1 MIGSGIFVSPAF
13 ALQYSG
19 SVGMCL
25 VVWTVCGIV
34 SLLGTNS
41 KKKNSKNNYIVTI
54 FLGALAFAELGTVIP
69 RSGAEYAYFFDSFG
83 PLHKFW
89 GHLPAFIYS
98 WVMIVIIRPAEVA
111 VIVLTFS
118 EYLCQPILDVL
129 CIKDVE
135 NVNEKVVKAI
145 AFVALGTN
153 TPKVYNNCMYV

>member
-1 MIGSGIFVSPAF
+1 
-13 ALQYSG
+13 
-19 SVGMCL
+19 
-25 VVWTVCGIV
+25 
-34 SLLGTNS
+34 
-41 KKKNSKNNYIVTI
+41 
-54 FLGALAFAELGTVIP
+54 
-69 RSGAEYAYFFDSFG
+69 
-83 PLHKFW
+83 
-89 GHLPAFIYS
+89 
-98 WVMIVIIRPAEVA
+98 MIVIIRPAEVA